1 MQAQWVARR
10 MDGQR
15 LGVILTTM
23 SQEDY
28 STLCDMA
35 CMVLEA
41 RVSHRVVLGHVH
53 QDHLIQRAGAQSL
66 HQIADALNARG
77 ISSPRG
83 GRWYAKSVSNV
94 LERSA

>member
-1 MQAQWVARR
+1 MRAKASEGSAANV
-10 MDGQR
+10 
-15 LGVILTTM
+15 LPVIR
-23 SQEDY
+23 
-28 STLCDMA
+28 A
-35 CMVLEA
+35 
-41 RVSHRVVLGHVH
+41 
-53 QDHLIQRAGAQSL
+53 IQRAGAQSL